1 MFPLV
6 NKLQRSYFLPFTT
19 PLSLYRERKDLQK
32 FYSKKKKKKL
42 EEDFLKLINSS
53 TRFDYFDSL
62 AKIPRLYFVQS
73 NARNALRDKK
83 KRNPLWEEDRIF
95 PFRQEFV
102 YIESN
107 C

>member
-73 NARNALRDKK
+73 NTRNALRDEKK
-83 KRNPLWEEDRIF
+83 EILFEKRIGSSDKNSFTLNQI
-95 PFRQEFV
+95 V
-102 YIESN
+102 N
-107 C
+107 

>member
-32 FYSKKKKKKL
+32 LFQKKKKKKKL

-73 NARNALRDKK
+73 NTRNALRDEKK
-83 KRNPLWEEDRIF
+83 EILFEKRIGSSDKNSFTLNQI
-95 PFRQEFV
+95 V
-102 YIESN
+102 N
-107 C
+107 

>member
-1 MFPLV
+1 M

-32 FYSKKKKKKL
+32 LFQKKKKKKKL

-73 NARNALRDKK
+73 NTRNALRDEKK
-83 KRNPLWEEDRIF
+83 EILFEKRIGSSDKNSFTLNQI
-95 PFRQEFV
+95 V
-102 YIESN
+102 N
-107 C
+107 

>member
-19 PLSLYRERKDLQK
+19 PLSLYCERKDLQK
-32 FYSKKKKKKL
+32 FPKKKKKKR

-73 NARNALRDKK
+73 NTRNALRDEKK
-83 KRNPLWEEDRIF
+83 EILFEKRIGSSLSDKNSFTLNQI
-95 PFRQEFV
+95 V
-102 YIESN
+102 N
-107 C
+107 